1 MPEYEKNCISEY
13 SKDQIYEYL
22 NDQNES
28 VMPISQ
34 INNQRQNTDYMPT
47 YVDDSGFKELE
58 TNIKNELLSIDA
70 MQDSLKQKQEY
81 EQLKKKNQNKQ
92 KELEL
97 ELQKMVAGKKTLK
110 TIFTKS
116 SQ

>member
-1 MPEYEKNCISEY
+1 
-13 SKDQIYEYL
+13 L

-70 MQDSLKQKQEY
+70 MQDSLK
-81 EQLKKKNQNKQ
+81 
-92 KELEL
+92 
-97 ELQKMVAGKKTLK
+97 
-110 TIFTKS
+110 
-116 SQ
+116 